1 MLIKRFSNDS
11 IEIHAPA
18 KINLFLQVLG
28 KRTDGFHNINSLI
41 QAISLFDRLNI
52 EKIDQPECRVKLTGD
67 FSSTAIENNLVTRAY
82 ELFKN
87 EFGLK
92 SGIKVD
98 LEKNIP
104 IAAGLGG
111 GSSDC
116 AAVMTA
122 INLIFELRLSNPE
135 LVKLSLRLGSDIPF
149 FFSRGQA
156 LVSGRGEIVEE
167 TNFPVNYQIIV
178 VSTGISVSTAQSY
191 EALNLKLTTNKSAF
205 TLEPYCESDVYIE
218 LLSGVKNDFEAIQFE
233 FTPRLMAIK
242 EELLKRGALLARMSG
257 SGPTMFGIFLDNCKR
272 RRVSS
277 VNFPDCHLYTVK
289 PFLLTE
295 REMQQQEGESN
306 GDYRDS
312 GYS

>member
-1 MLIKRFSNDS
+1 MLIKQLSKDF

-28 KRTDGFHNINSLI
+28 KRTDGFHNINSLM
-41 QAISLFDRLNI
+41 QAITLFDRLKI
-52 EKIDQPECRVKLTGD
+52 EKIDKPECKISLSGNL
-67 FSSTAIENNLVTRAY
+67 SSIAIENNLVTRAY
-82 ELFKN
+82 ELFKK

-92 SGIKVD
+92 CGIKVD
-98 LEKNIP
+98 LRKNIP

-116 AAVMTA
+116 AAAMIA
-122 INLIFELRLSNPE
+122 YNLIFDLKLSNSE
-135 LVKLSLRLGSDIPF
+135 LVNLSLKLGSDIPF

-156 LVSGRGEIVEE
+156 LVSGRGGITEE
-167 TNFPVNYQIIV
+167 TDFPVDYKIIL
-178 VSTGISVSTAQSY
+178 VSTGVSVSTAQCY
-191 EALNLKLTTNKSAF
+191 EALNLKLTTNKSTF
-205 TLEPYCESDVYIE
+205 TLEPNCGSDIYIE
-218 LLSGVKNDFEAIQFE
+218 LLSRLKNDLEAIQFE
-233 FTPRLMAIK
+233 FTPSLLEIK
-242 EELLKRGALLARMSG
+242 EELLKSGALLARMSG
-257 SGPTMFGIFLDNCKR
+257 SGPTMFGIFLDNRKR

-295 REMQQQEGESN
+295 REMQQQKGESN

-312 GYS
+312 GYA

>member
-1 MLIKRFSNDS
+1 MLIKQLSKDF

-28 KRTDGFHNINSLI
+28 KRPDGFHNINSLM
-41 QAISLFDRLNI
+41 QAITLFDRLKI
-52 EKIDQPECRVKLTGD
+52 EKIDEPECRVKLTGNL
-67 FSSTAIENNLVTRAY
+67 SSTAIENNLVTRAY
-82 ELFKN
+82 ELFKK

-116 AAVMTA
+116 AAAMIA
-122 INLIFELRLSNPE
+122 YNLIFDLKLSNSE
-135 LVKLSLRLGSDIPF
+135 LVNFSLKLGSDIPF

-167 TNFPVNYQIIV
+167 TSFPVDYNIIV
-178 VSTGISVSTAQSY
+178 VSTGIPVSTVQSY
-191 EALNLKLTTNKSAF
+191 KALNLKLTTNKSTS
-205 TLEPYCESDVYIE
+205 TLEPNCGSDIYIE
-218 LLSGVKNDFEAIQFE
+218 LLSRLKNDLEAIQFE
-233 FTPRLMAIK
+233 FTPGLLVIK
-242 EELLKRGALLARMSG
+242 EELLKSGALLARMSG

-295 REMQQQEGESN
+295 REMQQQEGKSN

-312 GYS
+312 GYT

>member
-1 MLIKRFSNDS
+1 MLIKQLSKDF

-28 KRTDGFHNINSLI
+28 KRTDGFHNINSLM
-41 QAISLFDRLNI
+41 QAITLFDRLKI
-52 EKIDQPECRVKLTGD
+52 EKIDEPECKITLSGD
-67 FSSTAIENNLVTRAY
+67 LRSTAIENNLVTRAY
-82 ELFKN
+82 ELFKK

-116 AAVMTA
+116 AATMIA

-135 LVKLSLRLGSDIPF
+135 LANLSLRLGSDIPF

-156 LVSGRGEIVEE
+156 LVSGRGEITEE
-167 TNFPVNYQIIV
+167 TEFPINYKIVV

-191 EALNLKLTTNKSAF
+191 EALKLSLTTHRNPYRLKSYSGF
-205 TLEPYCESDVYIE
+205 EGFFESLEGI
-218 LLSGVKNDFEAIQFE
+218 GNDFEAVQFLLY
-233 FTPRLMAIK
+233 P
-242 EELLKRGALLARMSG
+242 ELVTFRESLLQSGAKLARMSG
-257 SGPTMFGIFLDNCKR
+257 SGPTMFGIFADNWESG
-272 RRVSS
+272 RVCREIFS
-277 VNFPDCHLYTVK
+277 DCQLYTVK
-289 PFLLTE
+289 PFLLPE
-295 REMQQQEGESN
+295 QGIPQL
-306 GDYRDS
+306 
-312 GYS
+312 